1 MGILLD
7 TNVISEVMRP
17 NPSGNV
23 INWLNSRNNTGL
35 YISSITIAE
44 ICYGLRI
51 LPEGLR
57 RQLLQSRFEQFIS
70 QGFADNIITFDESA
84 ARAYAEI
91 MGTRK
96 EMGRPMSLPDGQ
108 IAAIAQT
115 NFLSLATRNIADFES
130 CEIELINPFE

>member
-23 INWLNSRNNTGL
+23 ISWLNSHNNTGL
-35 YISSITIAE
+35 FISSITIAE

-51 LPEGLR
+51 LPEGQR
-57 RQLLQSRFEQFIS
+57 RQSLQSRFEQFIS
-70 QGFADNIITFDESA
+70 QGFAKNIINFNEPA

-91 MGTRK
+91 MGIRK
-96 EMGRPMSLPDGQ
+96 EKGRPMSLPDGQ
-108 IAAIAQT
+108 ITAIAKT
-115 NFLSLATRNIADFES
+115 NYLSLATRNITDFEG
-130 CEIELINPFE
+130 CGIELINPFE

>member
-7 TNVISEVMRP
+7 TNVVSEVMRKL
-17 NPSGNV
+17 PSKKV
-23 INWLNSRNNTGL
+23 INWLNSHNNIGL
-35 YISSITIAE
+35 FISSITIAE

-51 LPEGLR
+51 LPEGQR

-70 QGFADNIITFDESA
+70 QGFADNIITFNEAA

-91 MGTRK
+91 MGVCK
-96 EMGRPMSLPDGQ
+96 EKGRPMSLLDGQ

-115 NFLSLATRNIADFES
+115 NYLSLATRNITDFEN
-130 CEIELINPFE
+130 CEIELINPF

>member
-7 TNVISEVMRP
+7 TNVISEAMRP

-23 INWLNSRNNTGL
+23 ISWLNSHNNTGL
-35 YISSITIAE
+35 FISSITIAE

-51 LPEGLR
+51 LPEGQR
-57 RQLLQSRFEQFIS
+57 RQTLQSRFEQFIS
-70 QGFADNIITFDESA
+70 QGFAKNILNFNEPA

-91 MGTRK
+91 MGVRK
-96 EMGRPMSLPDGQ
+96 EKGRPMSLPDGQ

-115 NFLSLATRNIADFES
+115 NYLSLATRNITDFEG
-130 CEIELINPFE
+130 CGIELINPFE